1 MLLQLLVSGILL
13 GGVYALTSMGLSLV
27 FGVSKITNFAH
38 GDFVVIGM
46 YSALSVFYVTGLVP
60 YLSWIFTIPISFVI
74 GYLAFKLIKQ
84 TIGSEEI
91 NQIFITIGLSMII
104 QNLLLMLYKSDYR
117 TMKSVFSRSLRIG
130 SLYISLEALVAFA
143 IALVVTAAFL
153 WFLKYTDTGRSMRA
167 VSQDKDAA
175 SLMGVKVGFI
185 QVLAFS
191 LGIAM
196 AGLAG
201 SLLLTMYAAYP
212 TAGGVYN
219 LLSWVIVVLGG
230 LGQVGGALAA
240 AFIIGICE
248 TLTGF
253 YIGPDYRQ
261 VVYYLF
267 FIAILIIRP
276 QGLFSGIKLH
286 KKVKHETTA

>member
-1 MLLQLLVSGILL
+1 MLLQLIISGILL

-46 YSALSVFYVTGLVP
+46 YSALSIFYVTGLVP
-60 YLSWIFTIPISFVI
+60 YISWILVIPISFFI
-74 GYLAFKLIKQ
+74 GWLAFQLIKR
-84 TIGSEEI
+84 TIGGEEI

-117 TMKSVFSRSLRIG
+117 TMKSLFSNSLQLGNI
-130 SLYISLEALVAFA
+130 YISYESLLAFA
-143 IALVVTAAFL
+143 IAVAVTAGFL
-153 WFLKYTDTGRSMRA
+153 WFLNKTDLGRAMRA
-167 VSQDKDAA
+167 VSQDKKAA
-175 SLMGVKVGFI
+175 SLMGVEVEKINVI
-185 QVLAFS
+185 AFG

-201 SLLLTMYAAYP
+201 CLLLTMYAAYP

-253 YIGPDYRQ
+253 YIGPDFRQ

-267 FIAILIIRP
+267 FIAILIAKP
-276 QGLFSGIKLH
+276 QGLFSGIKLQ
-286 KKVKHETTA
+286 KKVKK

>member
-1 MLLQLLVSGILL
+1 MLLQLIISGILL

-46 YSALSVFYVTGLVP
+46 YAALSIYYVTGLVP
-60 YLSWIFTIPISFVI
+60 YFSWIFVIPISFGI
-74 GYLAFKLIKQ
+74 GWLAFQLIKR
-84 TIGSEEI
+84 TIGGDHL

-104 QNLLLMLYKSDYR
+104 QNLILMLYKSDYR
-117 TMKSVFSRSLRIG
+117 TMKSLFDSSLKIG
-130 SLYISLEALVAFA
+130 EIYISYESLLAFG
-143 IALVVTAAFL
+143 IAVIVTAGFL
-153 WFLKYTDTGRSMRA
+153 WFLNKTDLGRAMRA
-167 VSQDKDAA
+167 VSQDKSAA
-175 SLMGVKVGFI
+175 SLMGVKVEKI
-185 QVLAFS
+185 NVIAFG
-191 LGIAM
+191 LGISM

-240 AFIIGICE
+240 AFLIGICE

-253 YIGPDYRQ
+253 YIGPDFRQ

-267 FIAILIIRP
+267 FIAILIVKP

-286 KKVKHETTA
+286 KKVKDEVTE

>member
-1 MLLQLLVSGILL
+1 MLLQLIISGILL

-27 FGVSKITNFAH
+27 FGVSKIVNFAH

-46 YSALSVFYVTGLVP
+46 YSALSIFYVTGLVP
-60 YLSWIFTIPISFVI
+60 YISWIIVIPISFGV
-74 GYLAFKLIKQ
+74 GYLAYQLMKR
-84 TIGSEEI
+84 TIGEDV

-104 QNLLLMLYKSDYR
+104 QNLILMLYKSDYR
-117 TMKSVFSRSLRIG
+117 AMKSLFDSSIKLGNV
-130 SLYISLEALVAFA
+130 YISYESLLAFGIAVLVT
-143 IALVVTAAFL
+143 IGFL
-153 WFLKYTDTGRSMRA
+153 WFLNKTDTGRAMRA
-167 VSQDKDAA
+167 VSQDKSAA
-175 SLMGVKVGFI
+175 SLMGVKVEKI
-185 QVLAFS
+185 SVLAFG
-191 LGIAM
+191 LGISM

-201 SLLLTMYAAYP
+201 CLLLTMYAAYP

-219 LLSWVIVVLGG
+219 LLAWVIVVLGG

-253 YIGPDYRQ
+253 YIGPDFRQ

-267 FIAILIIRP
+267 FIAILIIKP

-286 KKVKHETTA
+286 KKVKDEVTE